1 MPRIAA
7 AVFASLLALAAP
19 GVAAQSPT
27 ETRALLNRIEQLENQ
42 IQSLNDEVYRGGRSA
57 PRPAARSSAPQALS
71 GNVAADLEVRLQ
83 QMEEQMRAINGRIEE
98 QGFEIR
104 RTREESERILS
115 DMQLRL
121 QELEARTG
129 GVATGGVAT
138 GAAGAAAGAG
148 LPPPRPTT
156 PILPPATVPASPG
169 GTLGALSES
178 EMRAAGVANAPAA
191 APIVMGEQ
199 ESYDAA
205 YRQLSNRDFAAAEA
219 GFKDFLVRFPASP
232 RAGNAAYWLGETHY
246 VRQDMEQAAI
256 AFAQAYQQFPQSDK
270 APDSLLKMGMSL
282 GALGRTQEACVT
294 YGELLSRFPQAPQTI
309 RGRAERESQTLR
321 CPGAAPRR

>member
-1 MPRIAA
+1 MPRFAVSAALLFIAFVVA
-7 AVFASLLALAAP
+7 D
-19 GVAAQSPT
+19 GVQAQSPT

-42 IQSLNDEVYRGGRSA
+42 MQGLNDEVFRGGRSA
-57 PRPAARSSAPQALS
+57 PRAPSSGRSAQPALT

-98 QGFEIR
+98 QGFQVR
-104 RTREESERILS
+104 QVREDTQKILS

-129 GVATGGVAT
+129 GATT
-138 GAAGAAAGAG
+138 GAAAAGAS
-148 LPPPRPTT
+148 LPPPRTNAPM
-156 PILPPATVPASPG
+156 LPPPTSGATASTS
-169 GTLGALSES
+169 GTLGSMSES
-178 EMRAAGVANAPAA
+178 EMRTAGVPNAPAA

-205 YRQLSNRDFAAAEA
+205 YRQLSARDFGNAEA
-219 GFKDFLVRFPASP
+219 GFKDFLQRFPQSP
-232 RAGNAAYWLGETHY
+232 RAGNAAYWLGETYY
-246 VRQDMEQAAI
+246 VRQDMEQAAV
-256 AFAQAYQQFPQSDK
+256 AFAQAYQQYPQSDK

-294 YGELLSRFPQAPQTI
+294 YGELLKRFPQAPQTI

-321 CPGAAPRR
+321 CPGAAARPR

>member
-1 MPRIAA
+1 MPRRAVSIAVLIF
-7 AVFASLLALAAP
+7 AVLAADAA
-19 GVAAQSPT
+19 AAQSPT

-42 IQSLNDEVYRGGRSA
+42 MQGLNDEVYRGGRAA
-57 PRPAARSSAPQALS
+57 PRAATGSRSSPPAMT

-98 QGFEIR
+98 QGFQIR
-104 RTREESERILS
+104 QVREDTQKILS
-115 DMQLRL
+115 DVQLRL

-129 GVATGGVAT
+129 GAT
-138 GAAGAAAGAG
+138 AGAAASAATGATLPPARSASPM
-148 LPPPRPTT
+148 LPPPSA
-156 PILPPATVPASPG
+156 PATTS
-169 GTLGALSES
+169 GTLGSMTET
-178 EMRAAGVANAPAA
+178 EMRTAGVPNAPAA

-205 YRQLSNRDFAAAEA
+205 YRQLSNRDFANAEA
-219 GFKDFLVRFPASP
+219 GFKDFLQRFPQSP
-232 RAGNAAYWLGETHY
+232 RAGNAAYWLGETYY
-246 VRQDMEQAAI
+246 VRQDMEQAAV

-294 YGELLSRFPQAPQTI
+294 YGELLKRFPQAPQTI